1 MSLDLALYENAN
13 KWLTKPET
21 ALLQLFDKEV
31 EKKKKI
37 MQDKLKERLIIAE
50 AISSHE
56 SKESEDRERKQSEK
70 DAMAPP
76 AKKKKEEPVRKDPE
90 ISNVQI
96 MGIMEKIYQAEAAK
110 TSPIESSIGSSSIG
124 DVSSASPST
133 TEVGTAATT
142 TTTAIIKKKR
152 KLEEVEDDDN
162 ESTTPVEGVGSF
174 VRRMDQP
181 DDGPAWN
188 SAVEPKDACW
198 LLPDFGISEDI
209 AATTYNQTILL
220 KLSVPKGSPSWSLS
234 IAPIKSKSAVAPII
248 SQAEE
253 GSSSSSSSN
262 SSTEEL
268 IVQKEPVQPTV
279 PVHDEYLYDV
289 LFHFNPRY
297 RKGQLAMNDKQGTW
311 GMLMNR
317 KLGKTVSVEEILA
330 AELEVMIQIR
340 KEVYVVFVNRKF
352 CDFFPHRR
360 DMAPLQGHSL
370 CLAMLAKDGNGNPQG
385 VEVHKVWWGKRDPSL
400 DQIPTKI
407 QEEVAALAAS
417 SAQQAQLVV
426 ARSIVVSGLPKIMDL
441 VELHVLESDLYG
453 IFGTIS
459 PAGAGGEAL
468 GIETIFLPPGKGV
481 AYVKLLD
488 PYMIQST
495 IDQLDGTEIGDP
507 SCSFRLQLS
516 KMATSIDL

>member
-162 ESTTPVEGVGSF
+162 ESTTPVEVY
-174 VRRMDQP
+174 
-181 DDGPAWN
+181 
-188 SAVEPKDACW
+188 
-198 LLPDFGISEDI
+198 
-209 AATTYNQTILL
+209 TTPIT
-220 KLSVPKGSPSWSLS
+220 SPLYPLYIPFYTCPLYTPSILS
-234 IAPIKSKSAVAPII
+234 ILPFY
-248 SQAEE
+248 
-253 GSSSSSSSN
+253 N
-262 SSTEEL
+262 LHST
-268 IVQKEPVQPTV
+268 T
-279 PVHDEYLYDV
+279 LYY
-289 LFHFNPRY
+289 H
-297 RKGQLAMNDKQGTW
+297 Q
-311 GMLMNR
+311 
-317 KLGKTVSVEEILA
+317 
-330 AELEVMIQIR
+330 
-340 KEVYVVFVNRKF
+340 
-352 CDFFPHRR
+352 
-360 DMAPLQGHSL
+360 
-370 CLAMLAKDGNGNPQG
+370 
-385 VEVHKVWWGKRDPSL
+385 
-400 DQIPTKI
+400 
-407 QEEVAALAAS
+407 
-417 SAQQAQLVV
+417 
-426 ARSIVVSGLPKIMDL
+426 
-441 VELHVLESDLYG
+441 
-453 IFGTIS
+453 
-459 PAGAGGEAL
+459 
-468 GIETIFLPPGKGV
+468 
-481 AYVKLLD
+481 
-488 PYMIQST
+488 
-495 IDQLDGTEIGDP
+495 
-507 SCSFRLQLS
+507 
-516 KMATSIDL
+516 